1 MSKPV
6 IGVIGGSGLYE
17 LEGLTDTREE
27 NVTTPY
33 GDPSDALM
41 IGRLEGVEMIFIP
54 RHGRGH
60 RHTPSEINYRANIY
74 ALKEKGVTHIVS
86 VSACGSLKEEIEP
99 GHIVLIDQFFDRTK
113 GIRKDTFF
121 GDGVVGHVPFADPIN
136 EALRKILLNCGKE
149 LGIAVHD
156 GGCYVCI
163 EGPQFSSRS
172 ESHFYRN
179 AVGAEVIGMTNITE
193 AKLAREAGLCYATL
207 ALATDYDCWRTEDAD
222 VSVEEIM
229 ATMAKNI
236 ANAKRILTAAV
247 PKIQADTGKEQAE
260 SAIAFAV
267 VTAGSVIPEEAKER
281 FAVLHGRR
289 LGE

>member
-1 MSKPV
+1 
-6 IGVIGGSGLYE
+6 
-17 LEGLTDTREE
+17 
-27 NVTTPY
+27 
-33 GDPSDALM
+33 
-41 IGRLEGVEMIFIP
+41 
-54 RHGRGH
+54 
-60 RHTPSEINYRANIY
+60 
-74 ALKEKGVTHIVS
+74 
-86 VSACGSLKEEIEP
+86 
-99 GHIVLIDQFFDRTK
+99 
-113 GIRKDTFF
+113 
-121 GDGVVGHVPFADPIN
+121 
-136 EALRKILLNCGKE
+136 
-149 LGIAVHD
+149 
-156 GGCYVCI
+156 
-163 EGPQFSSRS
+163 
-172 ESHFYRN
+172 
-179 AVGAEVIGMTNITE
+179 TE